1 MKLIIGLGNPGP
13 TYARTWHNAGFLALD
28 ELNRELGGGPF
39 KEKKKFPAMVAEVA
53 SDWAPVILAKPQTFM
68 NQSGRA
74 VGALLRFYR
83 LTPDDLWVLH
93 DDLDLPLGSMRVSVG
108 ASAAGHR
115 GVQSIIAAIGSQEF
129 TRFRIGIQSKTPRK
143 VPAEA
148 YVLKKISLTGTV
160 KLRQAIGETVSAIE
174 LALTKDI
181 AAAMNRFN

>member
-28 ELNRELGGGPF
+28 ALNRQLAGGPF
-39 KEKKKFPAMVAEVA
+39 KEKKKFEAQLTEVSRSAEKL
-53 SDWAPVILAKPQTFM
+53 ILTKPQTFM

-74 VGALLRFYR
+74 VGVLMRFYR
-83 LTPDDLWVLH
+83 LTPADLWVIH
-93 DDLDLPLGSMRVSVG
+93 DDIDLPLGSLRISVG

-129 TRFRIGIQSKTPRK
+129 TRFRIGIQSKKPRK
-143 VPAEA
+143 VPTEA

-160 KLRQAIGETVSAIE
+160 KLRQAIGETAAAIE
-174 LALTKDI
+174 LALTEDI